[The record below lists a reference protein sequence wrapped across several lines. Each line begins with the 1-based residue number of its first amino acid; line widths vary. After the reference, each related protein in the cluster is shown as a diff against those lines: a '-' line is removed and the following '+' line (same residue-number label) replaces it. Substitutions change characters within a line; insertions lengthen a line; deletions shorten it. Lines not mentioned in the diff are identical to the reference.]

1 MLEMQQITKVY
12 RTELVETHALR
23 SLDLHVEAGEFVAV
37 TGPSGSGKTT
47 FLNIAGLLETY
58 SSGIYRLD
66 GEDVSHLNDNARSK
80 LRNRKIGFI
89 FQSFNLIP
97 DLNLFDN
104 ADVPLRYRGMSGAE
118 RRERIEQA
126 LARVGLGARMKHYP
140 AELSGG
146 QQQRAAI
153 ARALAGSP
161 KLLLAD
167 EPTGNLDTNMAR
179 GVMELLEEINQQGTT
194 IVMVTH
200 DPELAARAQR
210 NVHIVDGM
218 ATDLA
223 SEPAADPR
231 RAACTGQRAGIRKP
245 HVRLL
250 LPARTAQLPPQQG
263 AHRADGAG
271 HRAGHRRL
279 DHHADGVSR
288 AVRRSDSPEEQPAVP
303 PAGRAAQSRA

>member
-1 MLEMQQITKVY
+1 MLNMQNISKIY

-23 SLDLHVEAGEFVAV
+23 ALDLVVKEGEFVAV

-47 FLNIAGLLETY
+47 FLNIAGLLEEFT
-58 SSGIYRLD
+58 SGSYVLD
-66 GEDVSHLNDNARSK
+66 GVDVKGLDDNARSK

-104 ADVPLRYRGMSGAE
+104 VDVPLRYRGMPATE
-118 RRERIEQA
+118 RRQRIEKA
-126 LARVGLGARMKHYP
+126 LTDVGLGSRMKHYP

-153 ARALAGSP
+153 ARALAGDP
-161 KLLLAD
+161 RLLLAD
-167 EPTGNLDTNMAR
+167 EPTGNLDSQMAR
-179 GVMELLEEINQQGTT
+179 SVMELLEDINARGTT

-218 ATDLA
+218 ATDLQRGSVLA
-223 SEPAADPR
+223 SA
-231 RAACTGQRAGIRKP
+231 
-245 HVRLL
+245 
-250 LPARTAQLPPQQG
+250 
-263 AHRADGAG
+263 
-271 HRAGHRRL
+271 
-279 DHHADGVSR
+279 
-288 AVRRSDSPEEQPAVP
+288 
-303 PAGRAAQSRA
+303 

>member
-1 MLEMQQITKVY
+1 MLDMKQITKVY
-12 RTELVETHALR
+12 RTEVVETHALR
-23 SLDLHVEAGEFVAV
+23 AFDLHVGDGEFVAV

-47 FLNIAGLLETY
+47 FLNIAGLLENFTGGDY
-58 SSGIYRLD
+58 FLD
-66 GEDVSHLNDNARSK
+66 GENVKGLSDDARSK

-104 ADVPLRYRGMSGAE
+104 VDVPLRYRGMAAAE
-118 RRERIEQA
+118 RRERIEKA
-126 LARVGLGARMKHYP
+126 LADVGLASRMKHYP

-167 EPTGNLDTNMAR
+167 EPTGNLDSQMAR
-179 GVMELLEEINQQGTT
+179 SVMELLEEINAAGTT

-210 NVHIVDGM
+210 NVHIVDGI
-218 ATDLA
+218 ATDIRHESPLRKAAATVA
-223 SEPAADPR
+223 S
-231 RAACTGQRAGIRKP
+231 
-245 HVRLL
+245 
-250 LPARTAQLPPQQG
+250 G
-263 AHRADGAG
+263 A
-271 HRAGHRRL
+271 
-279 DHHADGVSR
+279 
-288 AVRRSDSPEEQPAVP
+288 
-303 PAGRAAQSRA
+303 